1 MDSHPVAVRYG
12 RGSQWIIVC
21 WGFSLALIGC
31 TPKSVAQTL
40 EMLASAVVLRF
51 ALCVSNHIV
60 VYFMFKQLKLAVKD
74 IFRGASK
81 YEWVLGVVNLPTPYI
96 METSLS
102 LEATYLETARF
113 PE

>member
-1 MDSHPVAVRYG
+1 
-12 RGSQWIIVC
+12 
-21 WGFSLALIGC
+21 
-31 TPKSVAQTL
+31 
-40 EMLASAVVLRF
+40 
-51 ALCVSNHIV
+51 
-60 VYFMFKQLKLAVKD
+60 MFKQLKLAVKD